1 MEFMDLPTY
10 VDSMRQGYNNA
21 VDSLLTGMQ
30 QMGAAAPG
38 PTPGTQP
45 LMPGMQPGAM
55 GYHQGHD
62 PYRGYG
68 GGCGH
73 PEHYHEYRH
82 DWHHPHRGCGCGHE
96 HDCDHDHDHDGRGC
110 CDDRDHHWKG
120 HWRHRDCR
128 CDCCIVDADIVVF
141 ARMGEIRVVPIEVAN
156 DTRKVREN
164 VEVSVS
170 EIRSG
175 GGKALPWATLVNPRG
190 PLTLEPCSRTKL
202 ELLVHIGCEPVQV
215 PDKADNPTRARGA
228 AKAASETATSTE
240 PLDVAAARREG
251 CPDVECCEVGY
262 TTIRL
267 DGCLIRPIVVAI
279 AVLPL
284 ECDAYRAG
292 CSCSCCC

>member
-21 VDSLLTGMQ
+21 VDNLLTGMQ
-30 QMGAAAPG
+30 QMGSAVPG
-38 PTPGTQP
+38 ATAGTQP
-45 LMPGMQPGAM
+45 AMPGLQPGAM
-55 GYHQGHD
+55 GYHHGHD
-62 PYRGYG
+62 PHHGYG

-73 PEHYHEYRH
+73 PEHEHEYRH
-82 DWHHPHRGCGCGHE
+82 AWHHPHHGCGCDHE
-96 HDCDHDHDHDGRGC
+96 HDHDHDGRGC
-110 CDDRDHHWKG
+110 CDDRDDHWKG

-202 ELLVHIGCEPVQV
+202 ELLVHIGCEPSQV
-215 PDKADNPTRARGA
+215 PDKAENPSRARGA
-228 AKAASETATSTE
+228 AKAASEPATSTE
-240 PLDVAAARREG
+240 PLDLAVARREG
-251 CPDVECCEVGY
+251 CPDVDCCEVGY

-267 DGCLIRPIVVAI
+267 DGCVIRPIVVAI

-284 ECDAYRAG
+284 QCDAYRAG